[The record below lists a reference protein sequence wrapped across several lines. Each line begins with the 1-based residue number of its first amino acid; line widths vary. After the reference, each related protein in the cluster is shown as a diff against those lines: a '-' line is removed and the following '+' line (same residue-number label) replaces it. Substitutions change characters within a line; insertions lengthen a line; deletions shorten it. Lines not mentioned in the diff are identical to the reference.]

1 MSQDLTQ
8 EVPGAHYRGMQS
20 ETMAKFLRAPKIR
33 EPVDKDLIVRNLDV
47 SDDLESREPRGGR
60 AGSVFYIYL

>member
-1 MSQDLTQ
+1 
-8 EVPGAHYRGMQS
+8 MQS

-60 AGSVFYIYL
+60 AGSVFYIDL